1 MDLFRVQGRWGPSVR
16 LAWIR
21 VILKTNLDVC
31 GGSQLSKLAPNT
43 FPAPGYFEL
52 WATAID
58 KIFREHVNNII
69 KTIKSDVVEKNVTKK
84 KEKYNN
90 NNSNKCQ
97 YQYKIDI
104 AGEIHFLK
112 CLLLTLGEDTE
123 IEEGLKENVGKSMDG
138 EIHLPTLFS
147 LDNLEE
153 GGDQSNQNIDI
164 NNNTQKRKNTSTST
178 STARKLLRQQLKISD
193 WSDTLLLSVLHTALR
208 GFFLGDLYTAMTEF
222 LSRAEGSFGLQ
233 VNLKNVILSQYWNN
247 SLHLFLESNRFKF

>member
-21 VILKTNLDVC
+21 VILKTSLDVC

-43 FPAPGYFEL
+43 FPAPDYFEL
-52 WATAID
+52 WATTID
-58 KIFREHVNNII
+58 NIFKAHVNNII
-69 KTIKSDVVEKNVTKK
+69 KTIKSDVVEKNIPKK

-90 NNSNKCQ
+90 NNSNKSQ

-104 AGEIHFLK
+104 AGEKQFLK
-112 CLLLTLGEDTE
+112 CLLQTFGEETE
-123 IEEGLKENVGKSMDG
+123 VEEGLNENVGKSMDG

-153 GGDQSNQNIDI
+153 GGDQINQNSDI
-164 NNNTQKRKNTSTST
+164 NYNTRKTKNMST

-233 VNLKNVILSQYWNN
+233 VNLESVIMSQYWNN
-247 SLHLFLESNRFKF
+247 WLYLFLESNSLKF